1 MVKKIEHVLIP
12 KHEII
17 SDKEKEKLFEK
28 YHITIK
34 ELPVIKVTDPAIV
47 EMDVK
52 VGDVIKITRNSPTA
66 GTTTFFRGVVN
77 G

>member
-1 MVKKIEHVLIP
+1 MAKIEHVLIP

-28 YHITIK
+28 YNITIK
-34 ELPVIKVTDPAIV
+34 ELPVIKLTDPAIGDL
-47 EMDVK
+47 DVK
-52 VGDVIKITRNSPTA
+52 VGDVIKITRTSSTA
-66 GTTTFFRGVVN
+66 GTTVFFRGVVN